1 MNPDNAQD
9 EANSDDVGQDEGGV
23 QGLSWTNYNEEPA
36 LRSGDPRYN
45 LDPLPRNEPVPPL
58 QPAMALPE
66 GLAELS
72 EVTGLPVIT
81 EDRTAQVG
89 QGEMIAQI
97 LLAFLPNATTEA
109 DLVAYWKDNHDAL
122 NTLKATDVTA
132 HTKIVLA
139 FRDRRAEITAAKAD
153 G

>member
-1 MNPDNAQD
+1 MNPDNAPDLVQQQ
-9 EANSDDVGQDEGGV
+9 DDVGQDEGGV
-23 QGLSWTNYNEEPA
+23 QGLSWTNYNEEPE
-36 LRSGDPRYN
+36 LRSGTPKYD
-45 LDPLPRNEPVPPL
+45 LDPLPKT
-58 QPAMALPE
+58 QPAMTLPE

-81 EDRTAQVG
+81 EDRTAQAG